1 MTDYEKIL
9 LAVAPNSKAA
19 IRQGFAASMADCISR
34 ADLSNKMRLAMF
46 LAQCAHESDGFRTT
60 TEYASGKAYEGRKD
74 LGNTTPGDGV
84 RCKGRGIIQNTG
96 AAAYRALSKVFG
108 IDFYAN
114 PTKLAEFPW
123 SALAAAWF
131 WKSRSLNL
139 SSDRGDIE
147 AVTLR
152 VNGGYNGLSSRK
164 AYYARAL
171 HALSDLKG
179 ALIAGAAAETQK
191 AVVKAKIGVAPS
203 AVVAGAGVSLHPAAQ
218 SPVPSIVIV
227 ALVAAAVG
235 CIVALVIAINRH
247 KQTAAA
253 LTDAANGV

>member
-1 MTDYEKIL
+1 MDFDKIL

-19 IRQGFAASMADCISR
+19 IRQGVAVSMAQCIDY
-34 ADLSNKMRLAMF
+34 ADLSTKLRLAMF
-46 LAQCAHESDGFRTT
+46 LAQCAHESDGFSTT
-60 TEYASGKAYEGRKD
+60 TEYASGKGYEGRKD

-123 SALAAAWF
+123 AALAAAWF

-152 VNGGYNGLSSRK
+152 VNGGYNGLASRK

-191 AVVKAKIGVAPS
+191 AVVKAKVAVAPVTT
-203 AVVAGAGVSLHPAAQ
+203 AAGAAASLHPAAQ
-218 SPVPSIVIV
+218 SHVPSIVIV

-235 CIVALVIAINRH
+235 CVVALVVAINRH
-247 KQTAAA
+247 NRTAAA
-253 LTDAANGV
+253 LTAAAQGA

>member
-1 MTDYEKIL
+1 MTDYEKVL
-9 LAVAPNSKAA
+9 LAVAPNSKSA
-19 IRQGFAASMADCISR
+19 ICQGVAVSMAQCIDY
-34 ADLSNKMRLAMF
+34 ADLSNKLRLAMF

-74 LGNTTPGDGV
+74 LGNTTLGDGV

-96 AAAYRALSKVFG
+96 AAAYKALSKVFG

-123 SALAAAWF
+123 AALAAAWF
-131 WKSRSLNL
+131 WKSRNLNL
-139 SSDRGDIE
+139 ASDRGDIDS
-147 AVTLR
+147 VTLR
-152 VNGGYNGLSSRK
+152 INGGFNGLASRK

-191 AVVKAKIGVAPS
+191 ATTKAKAIVAP
-203 AVVAGAGVSLHPAAQ
+203 VATGAGVASGGGHA
-218 SPVPSIVIV
+218 PSIVIV

-235 CIVALVIAINRH
+235 CVVALVIAINRH
-247 KQTAAA
+247 NKAAAVLTAAA
-253 LTDAANGV
+253 QAA